1 MESISSNAVGIQ
13 GTAEN
18 LRDFMLATARSD
30 PRRPAV
36 VELTDGDRL
45 ATVSYGQLDQQVTE
59 YAAVLD
65 DLGMDIGDRVV
76 VESDTSA
83 AAIAA
88 MLACASLGLAF
99 IPANP
104 EWPAMRLR
112 SIIDAARPAMVL
124 RAAGVPAEAA
134 DAAGLPVEVGIAR
147 FDATGLRVVR
157 PAASRE
163 RYRHSVL
170 GTDAAYIIFTSGT
183 TGRPKGVVMSHR
195 ANIAFY
201 RGVHTQDVVA
211 ADDRVAVCS
220 PFHFDLCLGGIGLT
234 LSRGATVVPV
244 PKSRLGWP
252 RLFVGFLQEAEVT
265 HVQGVPSIW
274 RAALRHEPE
283 MLAELSRVRR
293 VLFSGEEFPLQELR
307 HLQQVLPGRR
317 IMNCYGA
324 TESMACSV
332 TDVPEPIPDD
342 MERLSVGFALAGAE
356 MTIHDEA
363 GRPITGTGQ
372 AGEIY
377 LRSPALFSG
386 YWDDPEAT
394 RGTLVAD
401 PVNPASGQLALRTG
415 DLAYRG
421 PGGEFYFCG
430 RADFQVQV
438 RGNRVE
444 LGEVER
450 RIQEYPG
457 VTGAIAALPGVGA
470 GAELIAFVA
479 MRPDAGPVDVVD
491 LRAFCLAALP
501 DYMAPR
507 HLHIMNEFPVTDNGK
522 VDRRALLG
530 MIGSL
535 SAARPGGGNDSVGVM

>member
-1 MESISSNAVGIQ
+1 MGSISSDAADIRE
-13 GTAEN
+13 TAEN
-18 LRDFMLATARSD
+18 LHGFVLAAARSD

-36 VELTDGDRL
+36 VELVGDDRL
-45 ATVSYGQLDQQVTE
+45 ETVSYGQLDRRVTQ
-59 YAAVLD
+59 YAAELSA
-65 DLGMDIGDRVV
+65 LGLDIGDRVV
-76 VESDTSA
+76 VESATSSS
-83 AAIAA
+83 AIAA
-88 MLACASLGLAF
+88 LLACASLGLAF
-99 IPANP
+99 VPANP
-104 EWPAMRLR
+104 DWPATRLR
-112 SIIDAARPAMVL
+112 SIIDTARPAVVL
-124 RAAGVPAEAA
+124 RAAEVRGADLPDEVGVARF
-134 DAAGLPVEVGIAR
+134 DAAGLHM
-147 FDATGLRVVR
+147 VR
-157 PAASRE
+157 PVAPRK
-163 RYRHSVL
+163 RYRHCVL

-201 RGVHTQDVVA
+201 RGLHAQDVVA

-220 PFHFDLCLGGIGLT
+220 PLHFDFCLGGIGLA

-244 PKSRLGWP
+244 PQSRLSWP
-252 RLFVGFLQEAEVT
+252 RLFLGFLREAEVT

-283 MLAELSRVRR
+283 MLAELSNVRR
-293 VLFSGEEFPLQELR
+293 ILFSGEEFPIHELR
-307 HLQQVLPGRR
+307 LLQQMLPGRR

-342 MERLSVGFALAGAE
+342 MERLSIGFAHAGAE

-363 GRPITGTGQ
+363 GRPITGAGQ

-377 LRSPALFSG
+377 LRSPALFCG

-394 RGTLVAD
+394 RRTLVPD
-401 PVNPASGQLALRTG
+401 PVNPASGQAVLRTG

-430 RADFQVQV
+430 RVDSQVQV

-457 VTGAIAALPGVGA
+457 VTGAIAMLSDAGA
-470 GAELIAFVA
+470 DAELIAFVA
-479 MRPDAGPVDVVD
+479 MRPGTEPVDVVE
-491 LRAFCLAALP
+491 LRAFCLGALP

-507 HLHIMNEFPVTDNGK
+507 HLHIMDEFPVTDNGK
-522 VDRRALLG
+522 ADRRALLAKV
-530 MIGSL
+530 
-535 SAARPGGGNDSVGVM
+535 SAPFAGVADSSPDR